1 MVHRKREREGER
13 ERELTFG
20 SLLHEGTLE
29 QQSRSGM
36 SGGDLGW
43 PWPRGLAGLMAWQK
57 SAR

>member
-1 MVHRKREREGER
+1 MVHRKRERERGR
-13 ERELTFG
+13 EVTFG

-29 QQSRSGM
+29 QQRMSGM

>member
-1 MVHRKREREGER
+1 MVHRKRERERGR
-13 ERELTFG
+13 EITFG

-29 QQSRSGM
+29 QQRMSGM